1 MTTRKRK
8 HNQQSL
14 STSHHQLIQSTVS
27 KEALL
32 VSKQY
37 LETHIEFLPHQDFS
51 FLDEDQPFRDL
62 CASLN
67 VNIYD
72 LSTKFADILSRRPTL
87 DLMALEKAR
96 VSLIPPE
103 ISNLVDDNAHP
114 VSNKISSV
122 TNPPCPLEGNSPS
135 QNAPISGRL
144 PSPFSQSSSSSIGTL
159 DNVSIVTEILQ
170 PPLSGAEGDDH
181 NENCILTPT
190 SGSASS
196 PVVLTVENVDL
207 VDIHYG
213 SAPQQL
219 DGDKSGDNVE
229 TVNLEEQQQYHRRQ
243 WIATTD
249 DIRFKLPRVLVKA
262 FNTMGD
268 KQKFQATLSKYCL
281 PSIRSRHKPQP
292 FNTNPIGPK
301 HSMELLGLESV
312 AAYYDAFSYT
322 IPDLVFDLKDVHWKF
337 IADGSCAVILSFLI
351 YGTKVFHTSV
361 ESFDSVIIQS
371 GDNAVYSSSANNLKL
386 QSTKT
391 GTETTGPLEPTL
403 ASDSAVC
410 RPISLDNNNCNDSN
424 PIIHKNI
431 SNDSNHRNSNDEL
444 DQLIHSHLEA
454 FAEHYP
460 TEDVE
465 MDEMVTGIEKLRLQG
480 CLAEAKS
487 VLVIGT
493 MIYFTQPDGM
503 VYDMACVFHNRLEP

>member
-1 MTTRKRK
+1 M
-8 HNQQSL
+8 
-14 STSHHQLIQSTVS
+14 
-27 KEALL
+27 
-32 VSKQY
+32 
-37 LETHIEFLPHQDFS
+37 
-51 FLDEDQPFRDL
+51 
-62 CASLN
+62 
-67 VNIYD
+67 
-72 LSTKFADILSRRPTL
+72 
-87 DLMALEKAR
+87 
-96 VSLIPPE
+96 
-103 ISNLVDDNAHP
+103 
-114 VSNKISSV
+114 
-122 TNPPCPLEGNSPS
+122 
-135 QNAPISGRL
+135 QN
-144 PSPFSQSSSSSIGTL
+144 F
-159 DNVSIVTEILQ
+159 
-170 PPLSGAEGDDH
+170 DDH

-207 VDIHYG
+207 ADINYD
-213 SAPQQL
+213 SAPRL
-219 DGDKSGDNVE
+219 MDEDKSGDKKE
-229 TVNLEEQQQYHRRQ
+229 SVNLEEQQQYHRHQ

-281 PSIRSRHKPQP
+281 PTIRGRHKPQP

-301 HSMELLGLESV
+301 HSMEMMGLESV

-322 IPDLVFDLKDVHWKF
+322 IPDLVFDIKDVHWKF
-337 IADGSCAVILSFLI
+337 IADGSCTVILSFLI

-371 GDNAVYSSSANNLKL
+371 GDDAVYSSSANNLKL
-386 QSTKT
+386 HSQPHSAKT
-391 GTETTGPLEPTL
+391 GRETSGSLEPAL
-403 ASDSAVC
+403 ASASAVDQS
-410 RPISLDNNNCNDSN
+410 ISLDNNSFKDSN
-424 PIIHKNI
+424 SIIHKSI
-431 SNDSNHRNSNDEL
+431 SNDSNHKNSNNEL

-454 FAEHYP
+454 FAEQYS

-487 VLVIGT
+487 VMVIGT

-503 VYDMACVFHNRLEP
+503 VYDIACVFHNRLEP